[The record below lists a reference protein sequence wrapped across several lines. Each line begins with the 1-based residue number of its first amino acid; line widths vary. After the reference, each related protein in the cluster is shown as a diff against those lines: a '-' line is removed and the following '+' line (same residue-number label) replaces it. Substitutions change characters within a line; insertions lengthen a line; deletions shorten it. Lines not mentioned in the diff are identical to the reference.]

1 MSSRTTNSPYEIG
14 QKTIEG
20 TLRIVGSAT
29 VDGDLTPED
38 GCVGN
43 IGTSDLKWETIY
55 TKEINLV
62 NDRGDW
68 TVIPEESYLS
78 VRNNKTGRLYKLPME
93 EIG

>member
-1 MSSRTTNSPYEIG
+1 MSSRTTNSPYEVG
-14 QKTIEG
+14 HKTIEG
-20 TLRIVGSAT
+20 TLKIVGVAT
-29 VDGDLTPED
+29 VNGDIAPED

-43 IGTSDLKWETIY
+43 LGTSELKWETIY
-55 TKEINLV
+55 TKEINIV

-78 VRNNKTGRLYKLPME
+78 VRDNKAGKLYKFSLE